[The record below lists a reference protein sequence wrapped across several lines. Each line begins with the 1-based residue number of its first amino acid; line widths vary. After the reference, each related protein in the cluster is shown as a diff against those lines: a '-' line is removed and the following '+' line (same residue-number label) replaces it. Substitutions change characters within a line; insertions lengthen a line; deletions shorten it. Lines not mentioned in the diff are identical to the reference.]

1 MNIEIIKK
9 TIKIVQNPQNI
20 LNKLRQKMVK
30 YYPKAPKVSCKIKYV
45 HKTMEEYTSPAFYMV
60 PEIDSYKENVIYI
73 NKAQTAELYPTLAHE
88 GYPGHLYQNVY
99 YAARNDDPVRYL
111 LDYPGYS
118 EGYATYVEVFS
129 YSMMDA
135 EGIWRYLSTDEY
147 RRCTSTIWSL

>member
-1 MNIEIIKK
+1 
-9 TIKIVQNPQNI
+9 
-20 LNKLRQKMVK
+20 
-30 YYPKAPKVSCKIKYV
+30 
-45 HKTMEEYTSPAFYMV
+45 MEEYTSPAFYMV

-135 EGIWRYLSTDEY
+135 EGSRN
-147 RRCTSTIWSL
+147 RRICQRLQEI

>member
-1 MNIEIIKK
+1 
-9 TIKIVQNPQNI
+9 
-20 LNKLRQKMVK
+20 MVK

-99 YAARNDDPVRYL
+99 YRQGTMIQCAICL
-111 LDYPGYS
+111 IILDIQKD
-118 EGYATYVEVFS
+118 
-129 YSMMDA
+129 MQRM
-135 EGIWRYLSTDEY
+135 
-147 RRCTSTIWSL
+147 